1 MKRFFLSLLYKIYS
15 LPWIITRP
23 FVIGVRVLLIKDD
36 HVLLVKHAYQD
47 GWYLPGGGVKR
58 NETPEQA
65 ARRECREE
73 VGAEIGALE
82 LFGIFSQFV
91 EHKNDHI
98 IVFASH
104 EFSVTPKKNFEIER
118 VDFFPLHELPLD
130 IKPGNKSRIEEYLQG
145 EQRLKVGMW

>member
-1 MKRFFLSLLYKIYS
+1 MKRSLLNLLYKIYS
-15 LPWIITRP
+15 LQWIITRP
-23 FVIGVRVLLIKDD
+23 FVIGVRVLLIKEDQ
-36 HVLLVKHAYQD
+36 VLLVKHVYQD

-82 LFGIFSQFV
+82 LFGIFTQFV

-104 EFSVTPKKNFEIER
+104 DFSLTQKKNFEIER
-118 VDFFPLHELPLD
+118 VDFFKVNELPLD
-130 IKPGNKSRIEEYLQG
+130 IKPGNKRRIEEYLQG
-145 EQRLKVGMW
+145 EQRLKAGMW